1 MCKFLGFAVL
11 FSSLLL
17 VSILGCTKSNPAS
30 NGGINQLTLG
40 TGLNASNPFLLVG
53 ESTTFTGVP
62 ATIYF
67 RLESKDDMGGSAVI
81 IALSKMVGGV
91 YTADTTIIYPS
102 IQSYGT
108 IFLSAFT
115 IRTTGSYQAVGIL
128 QTGNK
133 TIASVDFTVQ

>member
-1 MCKFLGFAVL
+1 MQMLRWTAVL
-11 FSSLLL
+11 CCSLFLIGL
-17 VSILGCTKSNPAS
+17 AGCTKSNPAS
-30 NGGINQLTLG
+30 SGSKNQLTLG

-53 ESTTFTGVP
+53 EGTSFTGVP

-67 RLESKDDMGGSAVI
+67 RLESADDMGGSAVN
-81 IALSKMVGGV
+81 IAISKKVNGS
-91 YTADTTIIYPS
+91 YLADTTINYPS

-115 IRTTGSYQAVGIL
+115 LQTTGSYRATGIL

-133 TIASVDFTVQ
+133 TIASVDFTIQ